1 MSPLAR
7 LDRRTGCKV
16 VCGRPDCGYVLA
28 RVVQIPQ
35 GRVAEFA
42 MGWAPNS
49 EGIWALT
56 RHAAARVA
64 NGRPPAFRRRPRPDT
79 LRLLPHK
86 PMYRDKYPTPQ
97 AYPAQVRCP
106 RCRLVQTLD
115 AQQLRVGIRPRF
127 TTPHAR
133 YPHER
138 LRQAVFGPTDE
149 RMGRAEREDLLRK
162 LGFDRHTIDLLL
174 LETPEGLA
182 QVQEVFGGPEKFDH
196 WLTVHSEGL
205 ALI

>member
-49 EGIWALT
+49 EGIWTLT

-64 NGRPPAFRRRPRPDT
+64 NGRPSAFR
-79 LRLLPHK
+79 
-86 PMYRDKYPTPQ
+86 
-97 AYPAQVRCP
+97 
-106 RCRLVQTLD
+106 
-115 AQQLRVGIRPRF
+115 
-127 TTPHAR
+127 
-133 YPHER
+133 
-138 LRQAVFGPTDE
+138 
-149 RMGRAEREDLLRK
+149 
-162 LGFDRHTIDLLL
+162 
-174 LETPEGLA
+174 
-182 QVQEVFGGPEKFDH
+182 
-196 WLTVHSEGL
+196 
-205 ALI
+205 